1 MNVTII
7 EQGARLGK
15 FIKSLKMSK
24 KDFSAKIG
32 VTPGQV
38 SHCVTGR
45 NSISAELAKSIAIA
59 FPTLSLDWIFTGRG
73 EMLKH
78 SYATNDEAPKAE
90 ITPLTTLFNQNL
102 PVLMRAFEMDDHNLS
117 SLIVAEQS
125 TLNDLLN
132 GIRGP
137 SLRLLIRLRDLWGV
151 SIDDMLF
158 TDLTHPGTME
168 DLKEKAGE
176 NLQIKQ
182 TLEKVLEKLEDLDK
196 RDREKDKKIEN
207 LAKTLDDRRQD
218 DD

>member
-1 MNVTII
+1 MNLTNI
-7 EQGARLGK
+7 EQGLRLGK

-24 KDFSAKIG
+24 KDFAARIG
-32 VTPGQV
+32 ITPGMV

-45 NSISAELAKSIAIA
+45 NSISADVITNIVTA
-59 FPTLSLDWIFTGRG
+59 FPSLSLDWIFTGRG

-78 SYATNDEAPKAE
+78 IYATNDEAPKEE
-90 ITPLTTLFNQNL
+90 ITPSTTFFNQNL
-102 PVLMRAFEMDDHNLS
+102 PVLMRAFETDDHNLS

-137 SLRLLIRLRDLWGV
+137 SLRVLIRLRDLWGV
-151 SIDDMLF
+151 PIDDMLF
-158 TDLTHPGTME
+158 TDLTHPGTMD

-196 RDREKDKKIEN
+196 RDREKDKKIEK

-218 DD
+218 DG

>member
-1 MNVTII
+1 MDTTKNI
-7 EQGARLGK
+7 ERGARLGE
-15 FIKSLKMSK
+15 FLDRKMLNK
-24 KDFSAKIG
+24 KEFSTITG
-32 VTPGQV
+32 ISPSMISFYVLGSQPF
-38 SHCVTGR
+38 TGR
-45 NSISAELAKSIAIA
+45 LIEAMTE
-59 FPTLSLDWIFTGRG
+59 FYPDLSLDWLYHGRG
-73 EMLKH
+73 EMIKH
-78 SYATNDEAPKAE
+78 NYAAETNEE
-90 ITPLTTLFNQNL
+90 IPLEQTFFNQNL
-102 PVLMRAFEMDDHNLS
+102 PVLMRAFETDDHNLS

-137 SLRLLIRLRDLWGV
+137 SLRVLIRLRDLWGV
-151 SIDDMLF
+151 PIDDMLF

-196 RDREKDKKIEN
+196 RDREKDKKIEK

-218 DD
+218 DG